1 MIPLSESLSKSLHNR
16 LQFLGGGNDASR
28 DKLELGREGLLE
40 LLHARRVL
48 VNIPYR
54 LFCVGV
60 FPYQV
65 VIANNWVENIPKM
78 LREFRA

>member
-1 MIPLSESLSKSLHNR
+1 MIPLSESLPKGLHNC
-16 LQFLGGGNDASR
+16 LQFLGGGNDASL
-28 DKLELGREGLLE
+28 DKLKLGRESLLE

-48 VNIPYR
+48 VDMPYR
-54 LFCVGV
+54 LFCVGM

-65 VIANNWVENIPKM
+65 VIANNWVEDIPKM